1 MSKSFNS
8 DKMYND
14 EIYNC
19 ANCKLSSLISSPD
32 GQVLYCYA
40 TKKYI
45 DVDRSVCLFDNL
57 CTDGELISREEVL
70 NLLKP
75 LMMDANPFRRSMAT
89 ALIKMINEMPS
100 AVSVNDIYELPDGW
114 LDPCGKMY
122 LSSEYDLSDIVTEL
136 HYEDECDSDGR
147 LLPDDELLY
156 RHGWVAI
163 RFYRNKQFKKV
174 WRITWERWGNH
185 CHRLTD
191 QQKAFL
197 KPYFEREIVDEGDR
211 INWIAEN
218 NLTI

>member
-8 DKMYND
+8 DEMYND

-19 ANCKLSSLISSPD
+19 ANCKMSSLISSPD

-89 ALIKMINEMPS
+89 ALIKAINKMPS

-114 LDPCGKMY
+114 LDPCGKIY

-147 LLPDDELLY
+147 PLSDDDILY
-156 RHGWVAI
+156 NHGWVSI
-163 RFYRNKQFKKV
+163 RFYRNKKFKKV
-174 WRITWERWGNH
+174 WRICWNRWENP
-185 CHRLTD
+185 CHRLTE

-197 KPYFEREIVDEGDR
+197 KPYFERELVNPSDR
-211 INWIAEN
+211 RDWEEEQ
-218 NLTI
+218 

>member
-8 DKMYND
+8 DEMYND

-45 DVDRSVCLFDNL
+45 DVDRSVCLFDNF

-89 ALIKMINEMPS
+89 VLIKMINEMPS

-136 HYEDECDSDGR
+136 HYEDERDLDGR
-147 LLPDDELLY
+147 PLSDDDILY
-156 RHGWVAI
+156 NHGWVSI
-163 RFYRNKQFKKV
+163 RFYRNKKFKKV
-174 WRITWERWGNH
+174 WRICWNRWENP
-185 CHRLTD
+185 CHRLTE

-197 KPYFEREIVDEGDR
+197 KPYFERELVNLSDR
-211 INWIAEN
+211 RDWEEEK
-218 NLTI
+218 